1 MTAVTSKPIQ
11 PAVVPRRARKE
22 RVPGKRRF
30 SPEYLAVPLLLVAL
44 WEVAVVAGF
53 FDARLVPAP
62 HTVMQTWWTWTFG
75 DAAAGADP
83 YNGTWLLAVY
93 ASAQRVFF
101 GFVIAAVVGTAAG
114 LLIGWFRLPRVLMQP
129 VIDILRPIPVTA
141 WVPFAVVFFGIRP
154 TASISLIALGSFF
167 SIALNATAGAMGTPK
182 VLVSAAQMLGTS
194 KRMILWRV
202 VLPSALPSIL
212 TGLRVGL
219 ALAWVLVI
227 VSEMVAV
234 KSGLGFS
241 LWDAYYFGRMDVIV
255 AAMFSVGILGFLS
268 DKLLTALSRPI
279 LKWAPDVR

>member
-1 MTAVTSKPIQ
+1 MTSKPLQ
-11 PAVVPRRARKE
+11 TAVVPRKAKRE
-22 RVPGKRRF
+22 RRPGKRRF

-44 WEVAVVAGF
+44 WEVAVVTGL

-62 HTVMQTWWTWTFG
+62 HTVVQTWWTWTFG
-75 DAAAGADP
+75 NSAAGADP

-101 GFVIAAVVGTAAG
+101 GFVIAAVVGTTAG

>member
-1 MTAVTSKPIQ
+1 MTALTSKPIPTASVQ
-11 PAVVPRRARKE
+11 GKVAKE
-22 RVPGKRRF
+22 RRQRERRF
-30 SPEYLAVPLLLVAL
+30 SPEYLAVPLLLVVL
-44 WEVAVVAGF
+44 WEVAVVTGF

-62 HTVMQTWWTWTFG
+62 HTVLQTWWVWTFG
-75 DAAAGADP
+75 GAANGADP

-101 GFVIAAVVGTAAG
+101 GFLLAALVGTTLG

-194 KRMILWRV
+194 RRMILWRV